1 MELHTTFNLYLLI
14 KNRRNAQRYIQ
25 ECLVPIRL
33 LYAFQ
38 FENGNVLML
47 QRLCM
52 VLMALI
58 TLVVC
63 RIVSRGGRR
72 WLIIKNK
79 NKKEERGPE
88 LLIVGPLHPA

>member
-38 FENGNVLML
+38 FENENVLML

-63 RIVSRGGRR
+63 RIVSRGGRWRR
-72 WLIIKNK
+72 WLIIKIKIKKK
-79 NKKEERGPE
+79 NVDPSY
-88 LLIVGPLHPA
+88 

>member
-38 FENGNVLML
+38 FENGNLLVL

-63 RIVSRGGRR
+63 RIVSRGGVGVVGS
-72 WLIIKNK
+72 LLKIKIKKK
-79 NKKEERGPE
+79 NVDPSY
-88 LLIVGPLHPA
+88 

>member
-38 FENGNVLML
+38 FENGNLLML

-63 RIVSRGGRR
+63 RIVSRGGRWRR
-72 WLIIKNK
+72 WLIIKIKIKKK
-79 NKKEERGPE
+79 NVDPSY
-88 LLIVGPLHPA
+88 